1 MTEYIMGQQSN
12 SPCRYC
18 QSENQNT
25 FSGELALHFRGLDG
39 LNKPIVWV
47 FQDVS
52 VCLDCGYSQFP
63 VPERELE
70 VLRTKA
76 PVERVA
82 VWLDGKT
89 DDEKSE
95 G

>member
-1 MTEYIMGQQSN
+1 MGQGSK
-12 SPCRYC
+12 SPCRHC
-18 QSENQNT
+18 RSENQNT
-25 FSGELALHFRGLDG
+25 FSGELALHFSGLEG

-52 VCLDCGYSQFP
+52 VCLDCGYAQFA

-70 VLRTKA
+70 VLRTGA
-76 PVERVA
+76 PVEGAA
-82 VWLDGKT
+82 VGPGAKS

-95 G
+95 R